1 MEENAIK
8 KLEAVFAENTAKIQA
23 ARKAGDWDTVD
34 ALNERQH
41 EINDT
46 LNAIYAR

>member
-1 MEENAIK
+1 MIIK
-8 KLEAVFAENTAKIQA
+8 KLEAEFNDNRANILA

-41 EINDT
+41 EINDA